1 MKQKLYLMVSA
12 LAALALVL
20 TACSAPA
27 IPTGIPTITPE
38 GPATIRV
45 AVLPILD
52 GLPMYVAQ
60 AQGYFEKNN
69 VKVEFVPVASA
80 AERDQLMQAGQV
92 DAMIN
97 DLTSV
102 MFYNKEKPTLSVVRF
117 ARTATADHAEYYLL
131 AGKDSGITNAAG
143 LKGVEIAISQGTVI
157 EYLTDRLLKEE
168 GLTKDDIK
176 TVAIPKIADRLAAL
190 SDGTVKAALIPD
202 PAAASAM
209 AGGATVIVSDA
220 KYPQYGNSLVSF
232 NNDFIHAHPQ
242 AIKGFLAAWEQAVK
256 DINADKTKWND
267 VLSANKLLSSA
278 LIGKY
283 VLPDYP
289 LASVPTEAQFK
300 DVNAWAKEK
309 GLVTVDVSYT
319 DSVNAIFLP

>member
-1 MKQKLYLMVSA
+1 MKKSLYLAASV

-20 TACSAPA
+20 AACGAPA
-27 IPTGIPTITPE
+27 TPAGPT
-38 GPATIRV
+38 TIRV

-60 AQGYFEKNN
+60 ARGYFEKNN

-80 AERDQLMQAGQV
+80 AERDQLMQAGQA

-102 MFYNKEKPTLSVVRF
+102 MFYNKEKPTITVVRF
-117 ARTATADHAEYYLL
+117 ARTAAADHAQFYLL
-131 AGKDSGITNAAG
+131 AGKDSGITDAEG
-143 LKGVEIAISQGTVI
+143 LKGVEVAISQGTVI
-157 EYLTDRLLKEE
+157 EYLTDRLLQKE
-168 GLTKDDIK
+168 GLTQDDIK
-176 TVAIPKIADRLAAL
+176 TIAIPKIPDRLAAL
-190 SDGTVKAALIPD
+190 ADGTVKAALIPD
-202 PAAASAM
+202 PAAAAAL
-209 AGGATVIVSDA
+209 AGGAVVIVSDA
-220 KYPQYGNSLVSF
+220 KYPEYGNSLVSF
-232 NNDFIHAHPQ
+232 SADFVKAHE
-242 AIKGFLAAWEQAVK
+242 AGVKGFLAAWEQAAK
-256 DINADKTKWND
+256 DINADKTQWD
-267 VLSANKLLSSA
+267 EVLRTNKLLA
-278 LIGKY
+278 EPLIGKY

-309 GLVTVDVSYT
+309 GLITVDVSYA